1 MNGILFLRIE
11 VNAQN
16 NWQKVKDPE
25 KVVKEARCAV

>member
-16 NWQKVKDPE
+16 NCQKVKDHE